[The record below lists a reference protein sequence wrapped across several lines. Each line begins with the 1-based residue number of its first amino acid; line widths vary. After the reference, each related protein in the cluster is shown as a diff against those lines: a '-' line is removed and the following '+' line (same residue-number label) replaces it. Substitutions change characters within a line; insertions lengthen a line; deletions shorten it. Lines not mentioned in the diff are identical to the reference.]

1 MRLSIRQIKYIRD
14 VAQLGSILAASEA
27 SRISASSIVA
37 AINLAEGE
45 LGTPIFE
52 RRPSRGVVTTPAGE
66 RFVAAAQMLL
76 ASEAEFERA
85 VAALKTKSR
94 NSREIRIGCFEPFGS
109 LFMPDLI
116 QTYVNRGGASNV
128 SLFEGDQTELQNWL
142 VTKTVDLIISYD
154 IGPSFGGNITPICQV
169 PAHVIVASDDL
180 LASREAVSLRD
191 IADRPLVLLDLPHTG
206 NYLLALFDDLALHP
220 RIAFRTRSYTTVS
233 RAVAAGFGVSVGN
246 TSPLSAAD
254 HEVDGIVRLPLL
266 DKLPPPTLVIAD
278 AYGADKP
285 DFVRAFID
293 TAQELF
299 HNNGRP
305 GGLRRPAPG
314 EGLPP
319 AHAVAAAGAQ
329 DGPARRWRE

>member
-14 VAQLGSILAASEA
+14 VALLGSIFAASEA

-66 RFVAAAQMLL
+66 RFISAAQALL
-76 ASEAEFERA
+76 TSEAEFERA
-85 VAALKTKSR
+85 ISALKARSGS
-94 NSREIRIGCFEPFGS
+94 NLEIRIGCFEPFGS

-142 VTKTVDLIISYD
+142 VTKTVDLIIAYD
-154 IGPSFGGNITPICQV
+154 IGPSFGGDITPICQV
-169 PAHVIVASDDL
+169 PAHVIVAAGDV
-180 LASREAVSLRD
+180 LAKRKAVSLRD

-206 NYLLALFDDLALHP
+206 HYLLTLFDDLELRP
-220 RIAFRTRSYTTVS
+220 RIALRTRSYTTVS

-254 HEVDGIVRLPLL
+254 HEVDGIVRLPIL
-266 DKLPPPTLVIAD
+266 DKLLPPTLVIAD
-278 AYGADKP
+278 VYGTEKP
-285 DFVRAFID
+285 DFVRSFID
-293 TAQELF
+293 TAQELL
-299 HNNGRP
+299 HGSGQRV
-305 GGLRRPAPG
+305 PA
-314 EGLPP
+314 
-319 AHAVAAAGAQ
+319 
-329 DGPARRWRE
+329 